1 MASYGIP
8 RPDLPAE
15 KLAKMVE
22 REQLLQGNGYDLIS
36 HAGKLGIPYD
46 IFMARLEVARQ
57 MREKK
62 HGKDLVEW
70 SLGTP
75 WRLEGDWMIIGDVHV
90 PYTDYEFSQ
99 LVALV
104 ARKNMS
110 KPRRLLI
117 AGDFFNMDTFSN
129 YIHLVNI
136 PTWKEE
142 RDAAKTLL
150 HEWLETFDE
159 IRMLMGNHDR
169 RLQKFVN
176 GEFDETDILSLV
188 ISNPDMVKMSGYGYC
203 TIDTPGG
210 VYRVTHPKNYS
221 INQLVVADQL
231 ALKFGQHI
239 ISFHEHHLSAGYDRY
254 KRYMVVNGGCL
265 VDPDKLAYVKLDD
278 SKSAG
283 MAAGFVML
291 RNGAPQLFG
300 KSPFTDWQHWL

>member
-188 ISNPDMVKMSGYGYC
+188 ISNPDMVKMSAPPY
-203 TIDTPGG
+203 
-210 VYRVTHPKNYS
+210 
-221 INQLVVADQL
+221 
-231 ALKFGQHI
+231 
-239 ISFHEHHLSAGYDRY
+239 
-254 KRYMVVNGGCL
+254 
-265 VDPDKLAYVKLDD
+265 PDKKPDCTKLLRALEDSLTGIIWKDD
-278 SKSAG
+278 CQIVEQHVSKVYSPNPGAKV
-283 MAAGFVML
+283 FVTMK
-291 RNGAPQLFG
+291 GSEPQR
-300 KSPFTDWQHWL
+300 